1 MAAKLLPSCPTLWPC
16 GLKLTSLLC
25 PRDSPHKNT
34 GGSSQ
39 AFFQG
44 IFPIQGSNQHLL
56 CLLHWHVGSLPLAPL
71 GSHQIPTVKHKFNHC
86 IRCLIFTCLSEMI
99 LLPSSQFSFF
109 LFFFFLLPIFLNRK
123 LKRAMEPLRW
133 TFCKLSRPVL
143 TGQDKW
149 Q

>member
-1 MAAKLLPSCPTLWPC
+1 MAAKLLQSYLTLWPC
-16 GLKLTSLLC
+16 GLEHTSLLC
-25 PRDSPHKNT
+25 PWDSPHKNT

-71 GSHQIPTVKHKFNHC
+71 GSHQIPIAKHTCNYC
-86 IRCLIFTCLSEMI
+86 VPCLNITCWSEMI

-109 LFFFFLLPIFLNRK
+109 LFFLLPIFLNRK
-123 LKRAMEPLRW
+123 LKRAMEPLRLI
-133 TFCKLSRPVL
+133 FCKLSRPVL
-143 TGQDKW
+143 TGQNKW